1 MEREVP
7 YYKKN
12 IKLIIE
18 KKNTN
23 SSTVNN
29 LLKDKIE
36 DSLNNI
42 NIIRNS
48 PSFCIYNIYFYVN
61 YFLLYIHKN
70 RNIIFIFI
78 LFIFFILFIKNNY
91 EKYLKR

>member
-1 MEREVP
+1 MERNLP

-18 KKNTN
+18 RKNN
-23 SSTVNN
+23 SNINN
-29 LLKDKIE
+29 LLNNKLE

-42 NIIRNS
+42 NIMRNTS
-48 PSFCIYNIYFYVN
+48 SYCIYNIYYYVN
-61 YFLLYIHKN
+61 YLLLFIHKN

-78 LFIFFILFIKNNY
+78 IFIFFILFIKNNY